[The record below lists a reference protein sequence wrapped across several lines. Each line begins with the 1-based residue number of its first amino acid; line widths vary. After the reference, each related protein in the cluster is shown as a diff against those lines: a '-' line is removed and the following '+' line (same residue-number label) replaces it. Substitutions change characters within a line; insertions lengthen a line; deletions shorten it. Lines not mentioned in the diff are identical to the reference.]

1 MDIFGFSELINS
13 SCSHYVV
20 ETISRTIFG
29 DPEEI
34 FEMLGANSDGYIGII
49 TCRKNKSHN

>member
-13 SCSHYVV
+13 SYGYYVV
-20 ETISRTIFG
+20 ETISHTIFG

-49 TCRKNKSHN
+49 ICRKDKSHN